1 VSTHWAYFNEFNDL
15 FSNTVVV
22 DGAII
27 TEACGVYSSGG
38 ANSLWNLLF
47 YLLEKYSDRHTAI
60 LASKYFA
67 IDLDRNSQASFAIFN
82 GHKNHT
88 DIEILKAQSYIEK
101 HTDVRITVDQLAD
114 FTKMSRRTF
123 ERRFLKS
130 TNHSVLEYIQRVKI
144 ETAKRKFE
152 SSRKNITEVMF
163 DVGYTDTKS
172 FRDLFKKHTGVTP
185 LEYRNKYSK
194 ISFNG

>member
-38 ANSLWNLLF
+38 ANSLWNLLFYLLELWNLLF

-172 FRDLFKKHTGVTP
+172 
-185 LEYRNKYSK
+185 
-194 ISFNG
+194 